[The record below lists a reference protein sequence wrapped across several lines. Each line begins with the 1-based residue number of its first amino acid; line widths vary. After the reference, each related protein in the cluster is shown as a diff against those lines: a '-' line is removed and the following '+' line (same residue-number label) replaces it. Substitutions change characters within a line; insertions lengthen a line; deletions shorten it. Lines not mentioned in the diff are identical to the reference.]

1 MNGLIFS
8 CLAAFTFLYQI
19 PVRSVIKNGQIREGY
34 CTLWIGRLIF
44 TILGAILTLTMY
56 RFSFLPLFSLR
67 NLFFVTCFLLLTLLL
82 VLVAPTGLS
91 LFGKKNQTD
100 TIHAEYHFNNTL
112 DIIYNLFLLI
122 LFLFPIILAL
132 SARYPQAL
140 PFLTIYTD
148 NQLCST
154 FCLILFLLLLPMCLR
169 QSFFWLRNITGL
181 PDETETNLLAM
192 QKAKNYY
199 KRRNIRL

>member
-1 MNGLIFS
+1 MNGLVFS

-19 PVRSVIKNGQIREGY
+19 SVGTVIKNGQIREGY
-34 CTLWIGRLIF
+34 SALWVGRLIF
-44 TILGAILTLTMY
+44 TIFGAILTLTMY

-82 VLVAPTGLS
+82 VLLAPSGFL
-91 LFGKKNQTD
+91 LFEKKESTD
-100 TIHAEYHFNNTL
+100 IIHAEYLFNNTL
-112 DIIYNLFLLI
+112 EVICNLFLLI

-132 SARYPQAL
+132 SARYPQLL
-140 PFLTIYTD
+140 PFLAVYTD
-148 NQLCST
+148 SQLCST
-154 FCLILFLLLLPMCLR
+154 FCLILFLLLLPICLR
-169 QSFFWLRNITGL
+169 QSIFWLRNITGL
-181 PDETETNLLAM
+181 PGETETNLLEK